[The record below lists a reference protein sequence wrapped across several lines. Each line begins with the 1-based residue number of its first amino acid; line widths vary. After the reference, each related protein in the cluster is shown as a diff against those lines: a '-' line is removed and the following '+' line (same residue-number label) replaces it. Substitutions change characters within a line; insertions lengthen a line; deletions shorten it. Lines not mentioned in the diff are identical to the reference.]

1 MRGHNCFNCVF
12 WESCS
17 EKLKKI
23 HDPLGCKNYL
33 GDVMGDILDELETE
47 KRRLKD
53 YRDNPEVSSL
63 EKVAATLGLL
73 ENRLRVGIMRTTEER
88 NMVLS
93 ELDKNE
99 KRRYYENI

>member
-17 EKLKKI
+17 AKIEKI
-23 HDPLGCKNYL
+23 QDPLGCKSYL
-33 GDVMGDILDELETE
+33 GNVMGDILDELETE

-53 YRDNPEVSSL
+53 YHDSPEVSSL

-73 ENRLRVGIMRTTEER
+73 GNRMSVGIMRTSEER